1 MQTLELKSNQDNIIS
16 IKERNNIMN
25 ARDKIVNT
33 NIVLVL
39 RYLHQQGLDR
49 LEDLAVTTPQ
59 TDGLQKEYDELR
71 GGLRYINQQ
80 MEHYQF
86 LLEKG
91 YAKK

>member
-1 MQTLELKSNQDNIIS
+1 
-16 IKERNNIMN
+16 MN